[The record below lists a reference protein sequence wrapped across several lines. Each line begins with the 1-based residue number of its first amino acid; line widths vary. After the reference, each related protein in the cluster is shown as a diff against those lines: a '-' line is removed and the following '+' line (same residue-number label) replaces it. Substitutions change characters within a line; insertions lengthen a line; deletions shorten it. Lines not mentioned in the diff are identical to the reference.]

1 MQNQLP
7 LQRQNTDDFVS
18 NITNQLMDESLQSR
32 FGTSLQVNM
41 GREYQKLLLE
51 KYRQLRYEFK
61 KINKDPSDGIT
72 LNELLSFLNNN
83 NESVKFNPLNFLSLN
98 SFQENMEKKFL
109 KCSILITI
117 ILLLCKKY

>member
-1 MQNQLP
+1 MQNQYP
-7 LQRQNTDDFVS
+7 LERQNTDDFVS

-41 GREYQKLLLE
+41 GREYQKLLLQ
-51 KYRQLRYEFK
+51 KYRQLRNEFK

-83 NESVKFNPLNFLSLN
+83 NELVKL
-98 SFQENMEKKFL
+98 
-109 KCSILITI
+109 
-117 ILLLCKKY
+117 